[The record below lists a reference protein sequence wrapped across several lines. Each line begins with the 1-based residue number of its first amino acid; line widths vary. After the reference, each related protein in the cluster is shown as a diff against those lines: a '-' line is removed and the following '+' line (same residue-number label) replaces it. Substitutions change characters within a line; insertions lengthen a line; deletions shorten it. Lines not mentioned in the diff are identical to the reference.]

1 MLKKAPYIA
10 LGVAVLLALIAL
22 KLPSRAAIQF
32 KLAVGSLFLP
42 LFGVVG
48 SSQHLMNKAGDT
60 LVSRADLV
68 AQNEQLRLE
77 NQEFK
82 IQSMRSAELER
93 ENGRLRQQ
101 LGFARQSSW
110 KLLPAHVI
118 ARDPANW
125 WRQIWIDRGRRDG
138 LQAERPV
145 LTPEGLVG
153 RLADVAET
161 RSRVVL
167 LGDPGCRVPALV
179 AEAREM
185 GVVSSAGNALDSS
198 LITLGYLSKSDQL
211 KAGQLVVTSGLS
223 GIFPYGIR
231 IGHIVDVHPVD
242 YGLYFEAR
250 VKLLVSL
257 NSLEEVWV
265 MLP

>member
-22 KLPSRAAIQF
+22 KLPSRAAAQF

-42 LFGVVG
+42 LFGVVS

-60 LVSRADLV
+60 FVSRADLV
-68 AQNEQLRLE
+68 DQNEQLRHE
-77 NQEFK
+77 NQELKF
-82 IQSMRSAELER
+82 QSMRSAELER

-101 LGFARQSSW
+101 LGFLRQSPW

-125 WRQIWIDRGRRDG
+125 WRQVWIDRGRRDG
-138 LQAERPV
+138 LRADRPV
-145 LTPEGLVG
+145 LAADGLVG
-153 RLADVAET
+153 RLAEVAET

-167 LGDPGCRVPALV
+167 LGDPACRVPALV
-179 AEAREM
+179 PEIREL
-185 GVVSSAGNALDSS
+185 GVVSSGGNALDSS
-198 LITLGYLSKSDQL
+198 LLTLGYLSKSDQL

-223 GIFPYGIR
+223 TLFPSGIH
-231 IGHIVDVHPVD
+231 IGHIVDVHAVD
-242 YGLYFEAR
+242 FGLYFEAR
-250 VKLLVSL
+250 VKLLVNL